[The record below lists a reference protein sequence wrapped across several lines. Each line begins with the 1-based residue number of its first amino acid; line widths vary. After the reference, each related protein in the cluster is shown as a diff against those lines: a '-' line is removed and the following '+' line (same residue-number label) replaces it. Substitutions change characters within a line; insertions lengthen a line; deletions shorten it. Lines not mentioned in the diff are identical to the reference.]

1 MTHKFALIAAL
12 FTVAAVAAGCAT
24 PPSHFY
30 TLSPATTQPAIPS
43 PGAASGLAVVVG
55 PVSVPAVVDIPQIV
69 VSSGSNEVTLDEYN
83 RWASPLQNNIANVV
97 AENLVTMLGT
107 PRVSI
112 FQQSLNA
119 EGDYRVAIEVQ
130 GFESAPGEA
139 ATLNAIWTVRRT
151 KDGQAVTGRT
161 KVRQAVQD
169 KSYDALVAA
178 HSRALA
184 RMSEEIAEAIRKQDR
199 APQ

>member
-1 MTHKFALIAAL
+1 MTHRFALIAAL
-12 FTVAAVAAGCAT
+12 FATAVVAGCAT

-30 TLSPATTQPAIPS
+30 TLSPAATEPAIPAA
-43 PGAASGLAVVVG
+43 GTASGLAVVVG
-55 PVSVPAVVDIPQIV
+55 PVSIPAVVDIPQIV
-69 VSSGSNEVTLDEYN
+69 VNSGSNQVTIDEYN

-119 EGDYRVAIEVQ
+119 DADYRVAIEVQ
-130 GFESAPGEA
+130 SFESAPGKA

-151 KDGQAVTGRT
+151 KDGKAVTGRT
-161 KVRQAVQD
+161 VVRQAVQD
-169 KSYDALVAA
+169 KSYGALVAA

-184 RMSEEIAEAIRKQDR
+184 RVSEEIAEAIRKQDLASR
-199 APQ
+199 